1 MSDISKLAKLRKLML
16 EMERSMGLQDLSPV
30 ERDIYYAATE
40 LSDAFNSVRTTN
52 LLDHKLVV
60 EVSRPTFFRALK
72 SLVSRGYL
80 IQPQETGRGQYI
92 VKLLE

>member
-1 MSDISKLAKLRKLML
+1 MSEISKLAKLRKMML
-16 EMERSMGLQDLSPV
+16 DMERSMGLRDLFPV

-80 IQPQETGRGQYI
+80 IQGLETGQGRYI
-92 VKLLE
+92 VKALY

>member
-1 MSDISKLAKLRKLML
+1 MSKISKLTGLRKLMI

-40 LSDAFNSVRTTN
+40 LSDTLNGVRTTN

-60 EVSRPTFFRALK
+60 EVSRPTLFRAIK

-80 IQPQETGRGQYI
+80 IQALETGRGRYI
-92 VKLLE
+92 VKPLN

>member
-1 MSDISKLAKLRKLML
+1 MSEISKLAKLRKMML
-16 EMERSMGLQDLSPV
+16 DMERSMGLRDLFPV

-40 LSDAFNSVRTTN
+40 LSDTLNGVRTTN
-52 LLDHKLVV
+52 LLEHKLVV

-80 IQPQETGRGQYI
+80 IQTQESGRGQYN
-92 VKLLE
+92 VKSLD